1 MSDSKSKIKKIDF
14 GELVL
19 RKRALTV
26 SEGIAGVSWIPE
38 TLRLITRS
46 GWYDGVLDRGWAGN
60 AELLLVDQTLSVV
73 WLPVFC
79 SL

>member
-1 MSDSKSKIKKIDF
+1 MSDSKSKIKKTDF

-26 SEGIAGVSWIPE
+26 SEGIAGMSWIPE

-46 GWYDGVLDRGWAGN
+46 GWYDGVVDRGWIWN
-60 AELLLVDQTLSVV
+60 AELLLGDKTPSVV
-73 WLPVFC
+73 WLPVFS